1 MAKNLEKQNAKK
13 NCRELSC
20 AKGES
25 IKQAIEAFKKK
36 HTFVFFNLGQ
46 KRELIGS

>member
-1 MAKNLEKQNAKK
+1 MAKNLKNKTLKELQRAKP
-13 NCRELSC
+13 C
-20 AKGES
+20 KGGKYQTS
-25 IKQAIEAFKKK
+25 FQKKKK